1 MTTRTK
7 TERNAVNAVRD
18 FIDGT
23 SCLRSFLQENDK
35 TPLWDGSVFV
45 YKGTPDKNENLV
57 GTVKTKVKGTEV
69 EAFQDSELFRLT
81 ETEMNLYMLE
91 GGQFLFVVEMLK
103 DNVRERK
110 IFYKI
115 LTPHYIKALLKQCNG
130 QKTIPIKLHP
140 PACR

>member
-57 GTVKTKVKGTEV
+57 GTVKTQVKGTEV

-81 ETEMNLYMLE
+81 ETELNLYMLE
-91 GGQFLFVVEMLK
+91 GGQFFFVVE
-103 DNVRERK
+103 RWSAH
-110 IFYKI
+110 
-115 LTPHYIKALLKQCNG
+115 TG
-130 QKTIPIKLHP
+130 
-140 PACR
+140 